1 MCINILIWK
10 NLFLTFRD
18 LNKLQEGIGEKIGM
32 LTFFTGTFIL
42 SIITAFVYGWDLTL
56 VLMTM
61 IPFMVIF
68 GGIAAKVCGLWKILW
83 GYIFIDFFVIEMLT
97 ENWKQVEL
105 FYLNTI
111 ELMIMIMDYIFTEI
125 EFNKQGSLVTFKLL
139 IITDNY

>member
-1 MCINILIWK
+1 MFINKGCTRDFLYNYITAFTIVCIEILTYTLYSYLKKNIYY
-10 NLFLTFRD
+10 LFLTFRD

-68 GGIAAKVCGLWKILW
+68 GGIAAKVCGL
-83 GYIFIDFFVIEMLT
+83 
-97 ENWKQVEL
+97 
-105 FYLNTI
+105 
-111 ELMIMIMDYIFTEI
+111 
-125 EFNKQGSLVTFKLL
+125 
-139 IITDNY
+139 